1 METFLQKPR
10 GCRSGIKDKQSA
22 ETVDGKGTGR
32 GASENKL
39 TSQQHYRLLKPS
51 SPESETEKLS
61 AGKLRHG
68 VPKQKESCRDEEYG
82 TERVG
87 RHRSGELTD
96 GRETWMEE
104 RERETDYNGVEIWT
118 LLLVHSFL
126 QTPLGEYTTGIS
138 VSHDTT
144 VNSCSVGHRF
154 DGEISRSIFIFDGW
168 RLILKMILV

>member
-104 RERETDYNGVEIWT
+104 RERER
-118 LLLVHSFL
+118 L
-126 QTPLGEYTTGIS
+126 QWSRDL
-138 VSHDTT
+138 D
-144 VNSCSVGHRF
+144 F
-154 DGEISRSIFIFDGW
+154 ASRSQLPANSPGGIYHWNF
-168 RLILKMILV
+168 RQP